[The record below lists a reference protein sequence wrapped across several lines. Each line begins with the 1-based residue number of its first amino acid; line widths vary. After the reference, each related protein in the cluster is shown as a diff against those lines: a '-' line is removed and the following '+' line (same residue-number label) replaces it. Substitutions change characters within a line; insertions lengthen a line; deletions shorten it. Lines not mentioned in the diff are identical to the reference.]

1 MKNDTEYL
9 YTQYTHNYKPGK
21 SYNEEKEQREIN
33 RNSNRD
39 LPLGVGTSY
48 NCFLYFPI
56 NLTSMG

>member
-39 LPLGVGTSY
+39 LPLGVELRTTVFSI
-48 NCFLYFPI
+48 FQ
-56 NLTSMG
+56 